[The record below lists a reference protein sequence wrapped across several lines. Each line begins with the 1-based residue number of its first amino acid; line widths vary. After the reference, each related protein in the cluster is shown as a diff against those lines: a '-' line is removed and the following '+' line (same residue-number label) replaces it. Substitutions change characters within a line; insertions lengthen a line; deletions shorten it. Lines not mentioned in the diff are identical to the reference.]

1 MLDFERKIQLIFEAQ
16 KLAHMINLDRFEEII
31 CDADHTTRL
40 CEILDILE
48 SDMTGGLT

>member
-1 MLDFERKIQLIFEAQ
+1 MLDFERKLELLFEAQ

-31 CDADHTTRL
+31 CDADHATRL

-48 SDMTGGLT
+48 DDMTRGLT